1 MFGGG
6 RASGAVSKFTAA
18 AYAVLSAAPLLVG
31 VAVCVLDV
39 RPAHGLPSYA
49 RQTGQQ
55 CAACH
60 NGFPELTPYGRL
72 FKLNGYT
79 FTGGNYPN
87 WPPLAIMTIPNFTH
101 VAQSQPGGLAPGFG
115 DNNDFAFTGSLFYG
129 GKIFDHVGAF
139 IQGTYDQVPNTIHWD
154 NTDIRYANT
163 GQLSGHELV
172 YGTSFNNNPT
182 VNDVW
187 NSTPAWGYPYVASQ
201 LAPTPVATTLDEG
214 LLAQQVLGLNPYI
227 YWNRLVYAEVGGY
240 RTLSTWS
247 LSALGI
253 PPPGTSSIDGLA
265 PSWRLAVEPAWG
277 NNTWEVGT
285 FGLAASLVPQRMTGA
300 GTDHKTDVGFDTQYE
315 FLGARDSFSLQARY
329 ILEYQDLS
337 ASQPLGLS
345 SNSFNNLHSFHNKG
359 TYYYKQMIG
368 LTAGYFNIQ
377 GSSDPLLY
385 GSVSANNS
393 PNSAGEIFELD
404 YIPFN
409 YGGPAFWPWLNMKLG
424 VQYIRHNKFDGAST
438 NYDGMGTNASANN
451 TVFVFAWFAF

>member
-1 MFGGG
+1 MSGMA
-6 RASGAVSKFTAA
+6 RASRVASKVTVA

-39 RPAHGLPSYA
+39 RPGHALPSYA

-79 FTGGNYPN
+79 FTGGTSNL
-87 WPPLAIMTIPNFTH
+87 PPIAVMAIPNFTH

-115 DNNDFAFTGSLFYG
+115 DNNDVAFTGSLFYG

-139 IQGTYDQVPNTIHWD
+139 IQGTYDQVPNSIHWD

-163 GQLSGHELV
+163 GQLSNHELV
-172 YGTSFNNNPT
+172 YGVSLNNNPT

-187 NSTPAWGYPYVASQ
+187 NSTPAWGYPYVASE
-201 LAPTPVATTLDEG
+201 LAPTPAATTLIEG
-214 LLAQQVLGLNPYI
+214 PLAQQVLGLNPYI

-240 RTLSTWS
+240 RTLSPWS

-253 PPPGTSSIDGLA
+253 PPPGTSSIDNIA
-265 PSWRLAVEPAWG
+265 PSWRFALEPAWG

-300 GTDHKTDVGFDTQYE
+300 GTDHKTEVGFDTQYE

-329 ILEYQDLS
+329 ILEYQNLS
-337 ASQPLGLS
+337 ASQALGLS
-345 SNSFNNLHSFHNKG
+345 SNSYNNLHSFHIKG

-393 PNSAGEIFELD
+393 PNSAGEIFEFD

-424 VQYIRHNKFDGAST
+424 LQYIRYNKFDGAST

-451 TVFVFAWFAF
+451 TLFAFAWFAF

>member
-1 MFGGG
+1 MFGKD
-6 RASGAVSKFTAA
+6 RTSRVASTFTATL
-18 AYAVLSAAPLLVG
+18 YVVLAAAPMLAG
-31 VAVCVLDV
+31 VAVSILDIKPV
-39 RPAHGLPSYA
+39 NALPSYA

-79 FTGGNYPN
+79 FTGGDSN
-87 WPPLAIMTIPNFTH
+87 WPPIAVMAISNFTH

-115 DNNDFAFTGSLFYG
+115 NNNDVAFTGSLFYG

-163 GQLSGHELV
+163 GQFSGHELV
-172 YGTSFNNNPT
+172 YGTSLNNNPT

-201 LAPTPVATTLDEG
+201 LAPTPAASTLVEG
-214 LLAQQVLGLNPYI
+214 LFAQQVLGLNPYI

-240 RTLSTWS
+240 RTLSPWS

-285 FGLAASLVPQRMTGA
+285 FGLAASLTPQRMTGA
-300 GTDHKTDVGFDTQYE
+300 GSDHVTDVGFDTQYQ

-337 ASQPLGLS
+337 ASQTLGLS
-345 SNSFNNLHSFHNKG
+345 TNSFNNLHSFHIKG
-359 TYYYKQMIG
+359 TYYYKQMVG
-368 LTAGYFNIQ
+368 LTAGYFNLQ
-377 GSSDPLLY
+377 GSSDSLLY
-385 GSVSANNS
+385 DGVSANNS
-393 PNSAGEIFELD
+393 PNSAGWTVELD

-409 YGGPAFWPWLNMKLG
+409 YGGPSFWPWLNMKLG
-424 VQYIRHNKFDGAST
+424 LQYIRYSKFDGAST
-438 NYDGMGTNASANN
+438 NYDGAGTNASANN
-451 TVFVFAWFAF
+451 TLFAFAWFAF

>member
-1 MFGGG
+1 MLGKR
-6 RASGAVSKFTAA
+6 RASAA
-18 AYAVLSAAPLLVG
+18 ASKLTAIAHAVFCTAPLLVG
-31 VAVCVLDV
+31 IIVCILNF
-39 RPAHGLPSYA
+39 RQARALPSYA

-79 FTGGNYPN
+79 FTGGDSN
-87 WPPLAIMTIPNFTH
+87 WPPIAVMAIPNFTH

-115 DNNDFAFTGSLFYG
+115 NDNDVAFTGSLFYG

-139 IQGTYDQVPNTIHWD
+139 IQGTYDQVPNAIHWD
-154 NTDIRYANT
+154 NADIRYANT
-163 GQLSGHELV
+163 GELSGKELV
-172 YGTSFNNNPT
+172 YGTSLNNNPT

-201 LAPTPVATTLDEG
+201 LAPTPAATTLVEG
-214 LLAQQVLGLNPYI
+214 LLAQQVLGLNPYV
-227 YWNRLVYAEVGGY
+227 YWNWLVYAEIGGY
-240 RTLSTWS
+240 RTLSPWS

-265 PSWRLAVEPAWG
+265 PSWRLAVEPSWG

-285 FGLAASLVPQRMTGA
+285 FGLAASLVPQRIGGA
-300 GTDHKTDVGFDTQYE
+300 GSDHVTDVGFDTQYE

-337 ASQPLGLS
+337 ASQSLGLS
-345 SNSFNNLHSFHNKG
+345 TNSFNSLHSFHIKG
-359 TYYYKQMIG
+359 SYYYKQMIG
-368 LTAGYFNIQ
+368 LTAGYFNLQ
-377 GSSDPLLY
+377 GSSDSLLF
-385 GSVSANNS
+385 GDVSANNS
-393 PNSAGEIFELD
+393 PNSAGWTLELD

-424 VQYIRHNKFDGAST
+424 LQYIRYSKFDGAST
-438 NYDGMGTNASANN
+438 NYDGAGTNASANN
-451 TVFVFAWFAF
+451 TLFAFAWFAF